1 MSQISL
7 SLISTKKRVFYV
19 PKTSGL
25 NWGQRP
31 GRNRNQG
38 YIPIPVAYQRNGFF
52 PEPGIRFKIT
62 CDDGFSFVGVRAQ
75 ANGKALESPENNAI
89 IGLYFRKR
97 LGVPSEY
104 LVTLDHIRRYG
115 RSSLD
120 IKKISDA
127 LFYLDF
133 SQDKF

>member
-1 MSQISL
+1 MAQISL
-7 SLISTKKRVFYV
+7 SLLSYKKNVFYV
-19 PKTSGL
+19 PRTSGL

-38 YIPIPVAYQRNGFF
+38 YLPIPVAYQRNGFF
-52 PEPGIRFKIT
+52 PDLGIRFNII

-97 LGVPSEY
+97 LGVPSED
-104 LVTLDHIRRYG
+104 LVTIEHLRAYG
-115 RSSLD
+115 RSSVD
-120 IKKISDA
+120 IIKCADLIFK
-127 LFYLDF
+127 LDF
-133 SQDKF
+133 SNN